1 MKGTAHRAST
11 AHPAITFIGRL
22 ALAALI
28 LVVLVEVYFL
38 ARGFNLYREAIEEAG
53 LDEMAA
59 SIQSSESFTPIDEL
73 PDLYLQAVVAVEDH
87 RFYAHPGFDAIA
99 TARALVN
106 DLKAGAIVE
115 GGSTIT
121 QQLAKNQYFTQEQ
134 TVERKIAEVFMAL
147 TMEQHFSKRT
157 ILELYV
163 NSIYFGDGYE
173 GIGSASWGYF
183 GKAPSALDADECT
196 LLAGIPN
203 APSVYA
209 LSQNPG
215 LARERQQEVLR
226 KLVSYDYL
234 GQDAAQHILGNLRAL
249 AGRYLALPV
258 AYDHEP
264 VADGA
269 GRANNMDRETLTA
282 CARAFCE
289 RLEQGGY
296 ETMIYGNSGDM
307 ARYDRADLGGRPVW
321 FAEYD
326 AAEPHAQFDFAIWQ
340 YTNGGSVAG
349 IGTAVD
355 LNLLLPPAK

>member
-1 MKGTAHRAST
+1 MKKIKVTKLIKWFIVLTMVLCICSGFVVAGKGYSMYRNALDQMSLADKVESIQDKEHYT
-11 AHPAITFIGRL
+11 TFEEL
-22 ALAALI
+22 P
-28 LVVLVEVYFL
+28 EVYV
-38 ARGFNLYREAIEEAG
+38 N
-53 LDEMAA
+53 
-59 SIQSSESFTPIDEL
+59 
-73 PDLYLQAVVAVEDH
+73 AVVSVEDH
-87 RFYAHPGFDAIA
+87 RFYNHSGIDLIAIG
-99 TARALVN
+99 RAVFN
-106 DLKAGAIVE
+106 DLRAGRFVE

-121 QQLAKNQYFTQEQ
+121 QQLAKHQYFTQEQ

-249 AGRYLALPV
+249 AA
-258 AYDHEP
+258 
-264 VADGA
+264 
-269 GRANNMDRETLTA
+269 
-282 CARAFCE
+282 
-289 RLEQGGY
+289 
-296 ETMIYGNSGDM
+296 
-307 ARYDRADLGGRPVW
+307 
-321 FAEYD
+321 
-326 AAEPHAQFDFAIWQ
+326 
-340 YTNGGSVAG
+340 
-349 IGTAVD
+349 
-355 LNLLLPPAK
+355 